1 MSGVPVLTIL
11 VALPALLAVVLLL
24 VPARAERAIRA
35 VAIGGTAAIFAW
47 SCLVLALFTP
57 GAPGMQLVEKHPW
70 VPVIGMQYYLGVDGL
85 SLPLVFL
92 AALLPL
98 LCTVFSWRQDV
109 QPKAF
114 FFLIALLEIGMI
126 GVFLALD
133 YVLFYIFWEI
143 VLVPMFFLINIWGG
157 ERRRYAAV
165 KFFIYTL
172 IGSVVMLL
180 GILMLWFYGPKTFD
194 MLQVAAWGQAG
205 KYALSLQYW
214 IFGALF
220 LGFAV
225 KVPIFPFHTWLP
237 DAHVEAPTVGSVLL
251 AGVLLKMGG
260 YGFLRMAV
268 PTLPGAFNGGWAFAL
283 AILGVINIVY
293 GAFLALTQKDLK
305 KMVAYSSIGHMGFVV
320 LGIAAASTPAGVE
333 GASMQM
339 FTHGIIT
346 GMLFFLVGMIYERY
360 HTKELAK
367 LRSLIT
373 EVPTIAVILVFASF
387 ASLGLPGLAGFVG
400 EFLSLMGGFIVF
412 PYVAAFAVIG
422 IVLTAAYFLRMLQ
435 QVVFSPRTPDVAIA
449 CAQPYDAQPY
459 ELASLIPLMSFALF
473 LGVYPHPFLQILNPA
488 AMAISKA
495 VGG

>member
-1 MSGVPVLTIL
+1 VPKYTLTIL
-11 VALPALLAVVLLL
+11 IAMPLVLSVALLLL
-24 VPARAERAIRA
+24 PAAREKLIRA
-35 VAIGGTAAIFAW
+35 TAVAGTGLIFAW
-47 SCLVLALFTP
+47 TVLVLTYFKA
-57 GAPGMQLVEKHPW
+57 GAPGMQFEENFDW
-70 VPVIGMQYYLGVDGL
+70 VPVIGMRYHLGLDGL
-85 SLPLVFL
+85 SMPLVFL
-92 AALLPL
+92 AAMLPL
-98 LCTVFSWRQDV
+98 LCCIFSWRQDV
-109 QPKAF
+109 QPKMF
-114 FFLIALLEIGMI
+114 FFLIALLEVGMI

-133 YVLFYIFWEI
+133 YVMFYIFWEI

-165 KFFIYTL
+165 KFFIFTL
-172 IGSVVMLL
+172 AGSVIMLL
-180 GILMLWFYGPKTFD
+180 GILLLWYNGPRTFD
-194 MLQVAAWGQAG
+194 ILQIAAYGQKG
-205 KYALSLQYW
+205 GYAPQLQLW
-214 IFGALF
+214 IFAALF

-260 YGFLRMAV
+260 YGFLRMSL
-268 PTLPGAFNGGWAFAL
+268 PTLPHAFKVFGIWLGV
-283 AILGVINIVY
+283 LGVINVVY
-293 GAFLALTQKDLK
+293 GAALALTQKDLK

-320 LGIAAASTPAGVE
+320 IGIAAGNPAGID
-333 GASMQM
+333 GAAVQM

-373 EVPTIAVILVFASF
+373 EVPTLAVVLVFASF

-400 EFLSLMGGFIVF
+400 EFLSLMGGLQAY
-412 PYVAAFAVIG
+412 PYVTAFAVIG

-435 QVVFSPRTPDVAIA
+435 QVVFTPRPAEMAIA

-459 ELASLIPLMSFALF
+459 EMAALIPLMSFALF
-473 LGVYPHPFLQILNPA
+473 LGVYPHPFLQMTDPVA
-488 AMAISKA
+488 TAISK
-495 VGG
+495 VLGG

>member
-1 MSGVPVLTIL
+1 MSNIPYLSVLI
-11 VALPALLAVVLLL
+11 ALPIAVSLALLAVPAANERLVRLVALTGTGVVFAWTVLLL
-24 VPARAERAIRA
+24 TLYRP
-35 VAIGGTAAIFAW
+35 GG
-47 SCLVLALFTP
+47 
-57 GAPGMQLVEKHPW
+57 GMQFVEDYPW
-70 VPVIGMQYYLGVDGL
+70 VPVIGMRYHLGMDGL

-98 LCTVFSWRQDV
+98 LCVIYAWRQDT
-109 QPKAF
+109 QPKTF
-114 FFLIALLEIGMI
+114 FFLIALLQVGMI

-165 KFFIYTL
+165 KFFIFTL
-172 IGSVVMLL
+172 AGSVVMLL
-180 GILMLWFYGPKTFD
+180 GILLLWFNGPAVRTFD
-194 MLQVAAWGQAG
+194 VLALARFGQAG
-205 KYALSLQYW
+205 GYPVPLQMW
-214 IFGALF
+214 VFAALF

-260 YGFLRMAV
+260 YGFLRMSL
-268 PTLPGAFNGGWAFAL
+268 PTLPDAFKLGWGTAL
-283 AILGVINIVY
+283 AVLGVINIVY
-293 GAFLALTQKDLK
+293 GAALALTQKDLK

-320 LGIAAASTPAGVE
+320 LGIAAATPAGVD
-333 GASMQM
+333 GAAMQM

-346 GMLFFLVGMIYERY
+346 GMLFLLVGMIYERY

-367 LRSLIT
+367 LRGLMT
-373 EVPTIAVILVFASF
+373 EVPTLSVVLVFASF

-400 EFLSLMGGFIVF
+400 EFLSLMGGFERF
-412 PYVAAFAVIG
+412 PYVAMFSVIG

-435 QVVFSPRTPDVAIA
+435 QVVFSPRTPEVQIA
-449 CAQPYDAQPY
+449 CSQPYDVRPNEMVA
-459 ELASLIPLMSFALF
+459 LIPLMSFTLF
-473 LGVYPHPFLQILNPA
+473 LGVYPLPFLQILDPYA
-488 AMAISKA
+488 AYIAKILG
-495 VGG
+495 V